1 MLTNSHLGNQTSSH
15 LGNQTCS
22 IKGRFITCHVI
33 LLVEV
38 RLALPW
44 ISAPPA
50 ANKVNIGKKHDLTIA
65 AKEGN

>member
-1 MLTNSHLGNQTSSH
+1 
-15 LGNQTCS
+15 
-22 IKGRFITCHVI
+22 
-33 LLVEV
+33 VEV

-44 ISAPPA
+44 ISAPLA